1 MAATFLDVD
10 EIRPSTPAER
20 VLGRPI
26 FGSGA
31 TVDIVELEA
40 NAAVPEHSH
49 PHEQI
54 GFVLRGIMEM
64 TIDGET
70 RQPAPME
77 GFVIPGGVAHA
88 GRSGPDG
95 ATVVDVF
102 HPAREDIRAQWSA
115 TPA

>member
-1 MAATFLDVD
+1 MAATFLDID
-10 EIRPSTPAER
+10 EIRPYTLAAG

-31 TVDIVELEA
+31 TVNVVELEA
-40 NAAVPEHSH
+40 NAVVPEHSH

-54 GFVLRGIMEM
+54 GFVLRGVMEM

-70 RQPAPME
+70 RQLAPME

-88 GRSGPDG
+88 GRSGPEG

-102 HPAREDIRAQWSA
+102 QPAREDIRAQWSA